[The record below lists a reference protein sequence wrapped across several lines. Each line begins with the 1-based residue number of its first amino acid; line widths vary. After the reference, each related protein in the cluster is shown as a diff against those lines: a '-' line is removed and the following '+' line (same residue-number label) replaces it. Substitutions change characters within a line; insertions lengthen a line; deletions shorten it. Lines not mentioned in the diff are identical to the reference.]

1 MSSAK
6 DADRQKREKSFWD
19 KYAPGY
25 DNRILK
31 IFKNAYDLSIQKVCS
46 ILSPDQQVLDMGCGT
61 GIISIGIAPY
71 VNRVIATDL
80 SSEMISVAKGK
91 ARNQSITNVDFRV
104 GDSYALPFP
113 DESFDVVLLFN
124 SLHIVKEPAA
134 LLREAH
140 RLLRPGG
147 RLVSATDCYA
157 EPVPFRVRLLLHAQK
172 LLHLV
177 DYIPFVWDYR
187 IEELRRLFEQNAFV
201 IEDAEIL
208 HPAPVNYYVEASK
221 RTD

>member
-1 MSSAK
+1 MNSANE
-6 DADRQKREKSFWD
+6 ADRQIRERSFWD

-25 DNRILK
+25 DGRNLK
-31 IFKNAYDLSIQKVCS
+31 AFQNAYDLSVKKVRS

-61 GIISIGIAPY
+61 GIICLGIAPY
-71 VNRVIATDL
+71 VDRVIATDI
-80 SSEMISVAKGK
+80 SPEMVAVAQDK
-91 ARNQSITNVDFRV
+91 ARRQSITNVDFRV
-104 GDSYALPFP
+104 GDSYGLPFP

-140 RLLRPGG
+140 RLLRRGG
-147 RLVSATDCYA
+147 HLVSATDCYA
-157 EPVPFRVRLLLHAQK
+157 EPVPFRVRLLLHAQE

-177 DYIPFVWDYR
+177 GYIPIVWNYR
-187 IEELRRLFEQNAFV
+187 IEELRRLVEQNAFV
-201 IEDAEIL
+201 IEDTEVL

-221 RTD
+221 GVV